1 MNRIILV
8 GNGFDLAHG
17 LSTSYASFIDWY
29 WGEWEK
35 VLRESKKQEEADAL
49 CCFRLAS
56 EDKSF
61 VDFLGRFKPNFDYV
75 NKSEFIKS
83 LVKTSTCVNEKSL
96 FLERI
101 CKSVNAKGWVDI
113 ENEYYELL
121 KYSLGKTRYGNHKI
135 VVEDLNRQLKYL
147 QERLIIYLSTID
159 INDKIRRENING
171 IIFSPI
177 KHRDISVSA
186 SNTLVEHV
194 KHGLLCS
201 DNELKMKLGL
211 YKYSF
216 SDFTYLNEFRK
227 EQRSDDYLLRYEL
240 LANKYPDEFLLPD
253 GIMILNFNYTDTA
266 ELYLPIPKPGFEI
279 NHIHGK
285 LKKPESVIF
294 GYGDEL
300 DDNYRDISN
309 LNDNEYL
316 KNFKSIKYLEA
327 DRYRKALEFM
337 EAAPF
342 QVYIMGHSCGNSD
355 RTLLNTLFEHK
366 NCVSIK
372 PYYYKRKDGKDNYL
386 DIVQNISRNFTD
398 MKLMRDR
405 VVNKTFCEP
414 FSEDI

>member
-83 LVKTSTCVNEKSL
+83 LAKISTCVNEKSL

-101 CKSVNAKGWVDI
+101 CKSVNSKGWVDI

-159 INDKIRRENING
+159 INDKIKRENING

-216 SDFTYLNEFRK
+216 SDFAYLNEFRK
-227 EQRSDDYLLRYEL
+227 EQRSDDYLLRHEL

-266 ELYLPIPKPGFEI
+266 KLYLPIPKPGFEI

-285 LKKPESVIF
+285 LNNPESVIF